1 VEGWGVERATVNVL
15 EIVTVRRA
23 DVRTPSSW
31 ADMNLDGDPILVV
44 GRRPAPKK
52 LEGFVVDLQIDTFGA
67 MRGIARS
74 TIDEITNCEPVEW
87 HPNAGIEEGEEYFSV
102 NVRELPSPP
111 RSRRGSR
118 DGLDSVEPSKDIPPD
133 PYLHEAAG
141 LLQVVLAPGELG
153 NLHPALLEDGDFRFY
168 AIVWEHGDAGRPV
181 AFVSEYNPVQI
192 LRKAKYYFRFDGT
205 LQLTATPDFTLN
217 EQSDLVIASD
227 EIAALRATVFDH
239 LFSDIRA
246 LLNDVP
252 VSLIALKKTFNRL
265 PFSSESEKAVEIV
278 CAARPTF
285 ARRLQE
291 LTLSEHGQDISLAKL
306 HRALRRHGEE
316 PTDFIRG
323 GKIEI
328 THDEVGPFLDV
339 LEGRWYEADF
349 TSEPRR
355 AARWSRRKPRQVQQ
369 AEGADRT

>member
-1 VEGWGVERATVNVL
+1 M
-15 EIVTVRRA
+15 
-23 DVRTPSSW
+23 RTSSSW
-31 ADMNLDGDPILVV
+31 VDMNLDGDPILVV

-52 LEGFVVDLQIDTFGA
+52 LEGFVVDLQVDTFGA
-67 MRGIARS
+67 MRGIAQA
-74 TIDEITNCEPVEW
+74 TIDEITHCEPVEW

-102 NVRELPSPP
+102 NVEDLPSPP
-111 RSRRGSR
+111 RTSRRARGDS
-118 DGLDSVEPSKDIPPD
+118 GSVELPMKMPPD
-133 PYLHEAAG
+133 PYLREVAA
-141 LLQVVLAPGELG
+141 LLRIVLAPGELE
-153 NLHPALLEDGDFRFY
+153 NLHPALLENGDFRFY
-168 AIVWEHGDAGRPV
+168 AIVWEHGDGGRPV

-192 LRKAKYYFRFDGT
+192 LRKAKYYFRYDGT

-217 EQSDLVIASD
+217 EQSDLIITSD

-239 LFSDIRA
+239 LFSDIRT

-252 VSLIALKKTFNRL
+252 ANLTALKKAFNRL
-265 PFSSESEKAVEIV
+265 PFSSESEKALEAV
-278 CAARPTF
+278 CATRPTF

-291 LTLSEHGQDISLAKL
+291 LAHSGHGQDITLAKL
-306 HRALRRHGEE
+306 HRALRRHAEE

-328 THDEVGPFLDV
+328 TRDEVGPFLDV

-355 AARWSRRKPRQVQQ
+355 AARWSRRKPRQAQQ
-369 AEGADRT
+369 AETADGT